1 MEKDMN
7 MQDKEF
13 DDLFQSKLDN
23 FEIEPSAQVW
33 QNIDAELDGKKRSR
47 AMFPWLSIAASII
60 ILIAAAVL
68 FIPKK
73 GTEDKHHPKNK
84 LTAVKV
90 KPTVTKPVT
99 SNKPVIQ
106 EPASEQVA
114 IVKTPIAHAAKAHP
128 TKQAVIP
135 AVQQKEATQMIAK
148 TEPAKTDEQPA
159 LAVTEPK
166 KADEI
171 TNPVAVNQTPL
182 VIKKTDI
189 SASPDIQS
197 QPVVTTTQPVLA
209 STEVPAIK
217 ASKPAPRKHGIR
229 NVGDLVNLV
238 VARVDKRK
246 DKLIEFTD
254 NDDDESM
261 ITGVHIGSVKIKK
274 DN

>member
-1 MEKDMN
+1 MN

-23 FEIEPSAQVW
+23 FEIEPSARVW

-73 GTEDKHHPKNK
+73 NIQDNHHPKNK
-84 LTAVKV
+84 LTKVKV
-90 KPTVTKPVT
+90 KPAVTEPVT
-99 SNKPVIQ
+99 SDKPVIQ
-106 EPASEQVA
+106 KSTSEQVA
-114 IVKTPIAHAAKAHP
+114 IVKNSGAHAAKAHHA
-128 TKQAVIP
+128 KQAMIP
-135 AVQQKEATQMIAK
+135 AVQQQEAIQAVAK
-148 TEPAKTDEQPA
+148 TEPVKTDEQPV
-159 LAVTEPK
+159 LAVIEPK
-166 KADEI
+166 KTDEN
-171 TNPVAVNQTPL
+171 TNPVAGNETPL
-182 VIKKTDI
+182 VIKKTEI
-189 SASPDIQS
+189 TQSPDIQS
-197 QPVVTTTQPVLA
+197 QTVVTTTQPVLA

-238 VARVDKRK
+238 VARVDRRK